1 MAVRSSLKT
10 LALSLLCTVTIV
22 GAAAFSGFS
31 QNSSPVQS
39 ADSTA
44 RIRLFINCRASDC
57 FEDFFKT
64 ELSFFQTVRD
74 QAQADVQVF
83 LIQQET
89 AGGGQRYTLRFI
101 GQQEFVGVEDSSTV
115 ITEAAATEA
124 DARARLLTAITT
136 GLVPYVMRTSWRDA
150 IRVSFPTRSG
160 DALLAVRDPWRAWV
174 FTLGISGNIDGESN
188 RRSMRTENY
197 GAITK
202 ITPTHKTVLNAW
214 YEATR
219 TRITYDTVD
228 VKVTVSS
235 GGIRPYYAHAL
246 GDHWSVG
253 ILGSVWYDRYRNI
266 RLHYRLAPAV
276 EYNIFP
282 HRENTRRQLRIGYQI
297 GQRRYEYYDTTV
309 YDILGEWRPYQQL
322 AVVAA
327 AAQPWGSLSGLLQ
340 YNAFLNN
347 LRQDR
352 YSARLQ
358 MSVRLARGVNFTVN
372 GSGSIVNDQISLSKR
387 AASEEQLLLRGQQLP
402 TAVLYAMGVGL
413 NVVFGSTN
421 NSIVNPRFEG
431 IDD

>member
-1 MAVRSSLKT
+1 M
-10 LALSLLCTVTIV
+10 LCGVAMCL
-22 GAAAFSGFS
+22 GAAPASS
-31 QNSSPVQS
+31 QTAPT
-39 ADSTA
+39 DSTA
-44 RIRLFINCRASDC
+44 RIRLFINCRGDDC

-74 QAQADVQVF
+74 LVQADVQIF
-83 LIQQET
+83 LVDQET
-89 AGGGQRYTLRFI
+89 AGGGERYTLRFI
-101 GQQEFVGVEDSSTV
+101 GQKGFAGIIDSTV
-115 ITEAAATEA
+115 IVTEAATTEA
-124 DARARLLTAITT
+124 NIRAQLLAAISN
-136 GLVPYVMRTSWRDA
+136 GLAPYVMRTPWRNEM
-150 IRVSFPTRSG
+150 RVTFPTRTG

-174 FTLGISGNIDGESN
+174 FTLGISGNVDGESN
-188 RRSMRTENY
+188 RRAIRTENY
-197 GAITK
+197 GAITR
-202 ITPTHKTVLNAW
+202 ITPTHKTVMNMW

-219 TRITYDTVD
+219 TRITYDTTD

-235 GGIRPYYAHAL
+235 GGLRPYYAHSL
-246 GDHWSVG
+246 GPKWSVG
-253 ILGSVWYDRYRNI
+253 IFGSVWYDRYRNI

-282 HRENTRRQLRIGYQI
+282 HSENTRRQLRIGYQA
-297 GQRRYEYYDTTV
+297 GLRRYEYYDTTIYNV
-309 YDILGEWRPYQQL
+309 VGEWRPYQQL

-340 YNAFLNN
+340 YNSFFNN

-358 MSVRLARGVNFTVN
+358 MSIRLARGLNFTVD

-387 AASEEQLLLRGQQLP
+387 VASEEQLLLRGQQLP
-402 TAVLYAMGVGL
+402 TAVLYEIGVGL
-413 NVVFGSTN
+413 NLVFGSTN